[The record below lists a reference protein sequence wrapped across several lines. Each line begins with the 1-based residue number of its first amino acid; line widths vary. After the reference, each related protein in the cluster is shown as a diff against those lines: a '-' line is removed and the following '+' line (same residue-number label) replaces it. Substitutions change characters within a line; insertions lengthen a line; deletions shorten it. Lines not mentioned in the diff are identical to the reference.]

1 MTRATVLQEVRQMRF
16 EELYARQQ
24 RRELTMGDA
33 AEMLGVTER
42 TFRRWRGR
50 YEAEGAE
57 GLQDRRLGRASARA
71 VPVDEA
77 LRMVTLYATRYTGW
91 TVKHFHEHWRT
102 EHGGTRSYS
111 WTKKTLQAAGH
122 VARALRRGAHRK
134 KRPRKPLPG
143 MMLHQDGSTHEWVP
157 GCQWDLIVTLDDA
170 TTEIYSAFFVEEEGT
185 LSSLRGLQEVI
196 EAKGLFSSL
205 YTDRGSHYWYTEA
218 AGGKVDKTRLT
229 QVHRALQQL
238 GITLIPAY
246 SPEARGRSERV
257 FRTLQDRLPKEL
269 ALAGITDMA
278 AANQYLTTHFISA
291 YNQRFAVPAP
301 EVGTAF
307 VPWIGPSLAE
317 ILCVQEA
324 RVVANDNT
332 VRYQGL
338 SLQIPQA
345 PHRFHYVQV
354 TVRVH
359 AYPDG
364 TLAVFHGPRCLARY
378 HAEGVLQEATVT
390 ARPQPTHRRARR

>member
-1 MTRATVLQEVRQMRF
+1 MRF

-196 EAKGLFSSL
+196 ETHGLFSSL